1 MRKLYLLKTFLL
13 ACLFSIVGGGMAWA
27 DGSDDFAESFTS
39 ANTSYSTRTS
49 KAGWVCT
56 NAALVSIDGTKAP
69 TINGKTS
76 AVGDITSPTLSGGCG
91 TLTFKYA
98 NTFSESKGVSVKV
111 TVTDASGNKVLMKT
125 DIVNESVTQK
135 HVYTATI
142 ENINVAGDFKIQIK
156 NNSPSNSKKD
166 NKDRV
171 SIWNI
176 QWTGYSESDVTLQP
190 AGLSFGDPAPT
201 VAADLYKPTEFD
213 TPSLTNPNGLA
224 VTYASSNKA
233 VATVDANTGVV
244 TLVGV
249 GSTTITASSVK
260 TETYAAGSASYTL
273 NVTDSSPYFRFAK
286 TDYSVMLITAFTAP
300 TVETNVEGAPA
311 YSSSVPSVATVDSE
325 TGAVTLVAPGTT
337 TITAT
342 LDSHNASYTLT
353 VTPVSATVFAPV
365 TVQSEVVD
373 GGTYIVLNKDGDKAM
388 GERAIVDN
396 KAKNYL
402 TSATVALN
410 SGLYTES
417 VDGTNEPYAF
427 TLEADGDYFRLKHGS
442 EYLYNEKS
450 DDTDT
455 YWKAYDVTKADGYRW
470 TIDMTTKQASPIFNS
485 NTTSSRQLGYNAQN
499 PRFATYSTSKTLYS
513 AVLYR
518 QYSASDLQLT
528 IRDAG
533 YATYYSDK
541 AFVVPAGMEATTVTA
556 ANNDGTLTMAWQYQA
571 GSIVPAATAV
581 LLRGEAATYN
591 AIQLNDCTVAAPEGN
606 LLHGSVK
613 AATTEG
619 GAKYYKL
626 TYGTIDGQRK
636 FGFFWGA
643 ANGAAFTNAAG
654 KAYLAV
660 PAEIAATGFRL
671 DGMDAT
677 GIGQV
682 EVGSQHAN
690 AAYSLSGVRVDSSK
704 PLPAG
709 AYIINGRKVIV
720 K

>member
-13 ACLFSIVGGGMAWA
+13 ACLFSIVGGGIAWA
-27 DGSDDFAESFTS
+27 DGSDDFAESFTKV
-39 ANTSYSTRTS
+39 NTNYKTNTS
-49 KAGWVCT
+49 KAGWELT
-56 NAALVSIDGTKAP
+56 NSVTDKVKGSVRPIMKGT
-69 TINGKTS
+69 IG
-76 AVGDITSPTLSGGCG
+76 AVGVITSPNLVGGCG
-91 TLTFKYA
+91 TLKFSYA
-98 NTFSESKGVSVKV
+98 LPYSSDTNGFSV
-111 TVTDASGNKVLMKT
+111 TVTISNASNSKSV
-125 DIVNESVTQK
+125 DITTSTTTGTE
-135 HVYTATI
+135 YEATI
-142 ENINVAGDFKIQIK
+142 KDVNLEGVFTITIK
-156 NNSPSNSKKD
+156 NNSPSQKTSK
-166 NKDRV
+166 NWDRFA
-171 SIWNI
+171 IWNI
-176 QWTGYSESDVTLQP
+176 HWTGYSAGDETLES

-201 VAADLYKPTEFD
+201 VDADLYKPTEFT
-213 TPSLTNPNGLA
+213 TPKLTNPNKLA
-224 VTYASSNKA
+224 VTYSSLNEA

-249 GSTTITASSVK
+249 GSTTITASSEK
-260 TETYAAGSASYTL
+260 TADYSAGFASYTL
-273 NVTDSSPYFRFAK
+273 NVTDSRPYFRFAQ
-286 TDYSVMLITAFTAP
+286 TVYSVMINTAFTAP
-300 TVETNVEGAPA
+300 TVETNVEGMPA

-325 TGAVTLVAPGTT
+325 TGAVALVAPGTT
-337 TITAT
+337 IITAT
-342 LDSHNASYTLT
+342 LDAHTASYTLT
-353 VTPVSATVFAPV
+353 VTPLSATVFAPV
-365 TVQSEVVD
+365 TAQSEVVD
-373 GGTYIVLNKDGDKAM
+373 GGTYILLNKDGDKAM

-402 TSATVALN
+402 TSETVALN

-427 TLEADGDYFRLKHGS
+427 TLEADGGYFRLKHGS

-455 YWKAYDVTKADGYRW
+455 YWKAYDVTNADGYRW
-470 TIDMTTKQASPIFNS
+470 TIDMTTKKASPIFNS
-485 NTTSSRQLGYNAQN
+485 NKKSPRQLGYNATY
-499 PRFATYSTSKTLYS
+499 PRFATYGTSETSYS

-556 ANNDGTLTMAWQYQA
+556 ADNDGTLTMAWQYQE

-581 LLRGEAATYN
+581 LLRGEAKTYN
-591 AIQLNDCTVAAPEGN
+591 TCQLNDCTVAAPTGN
-606 LLHGSVK
+606 LLHGSTID
-613 AATTEG
+613 AETEG
-619 GAKYYKL
+619 GKKYYKL

>member
-1 MRKLYLLKTFLL
+1 MKKLYLLKTFLL

-27 DGSDDFAESFTS
+27 ET
-39 ANTSYSTRTS
+39 
-49 KAGWVCT
+49 
-56 NAALVSIDGTKAP
+56 
-69 TINGKTS
+69 
-76 AVGDITSPTLSGGCG
+76 
-91 TLTFKYA
+91 
-98 NTFSESKGVSVKV
+98 V
-111 TVTDASGNKVLMKT
+111 TVTETLDFSSMGFPTTTSTDMTSWKPGPEYSVSVVFAKGTTDSTKPQYYDNGSAIRLYSNNEVTVSSPDGTTLTGIVFSFGESDGKNTITPTNGTYDASKHKWTPTTPKN
-125 DIVNESVTQK
+125 SVTFQIGYLKGKNRRLQK
-135 HVYTATI
+135 LTI
-142 ENINVAGDFKIQIK
+142 
-156 NNSPSNSKKD
+156 
-166 NKDRV
+166 
-171 SIWNI
+171 
-176 QWTGYSESDVTLQP
+176 TYSTSLQP

-201 VAADLYKPTEFD
+201 VDADLYKPTEFD

-300 TVETNVEGAPA
+300 TVETNVEGTPT
-311 YSSSVPSVATVDSE
+311 YRSSDPSVATVDNQ
-325 TGAVTLVAPGTT
+325 TGAVTLVARGTT

-342 LDSHNASYTLT
+342 LDSHSASYTLT

-365 TVQSEVVD
+365 TAQSEVVD
-373 GGTYIVLNKDGDKAM
+373 GGTYILLNKDGNKAM

-402 TSATVALN
+402 TSETVALN

-427 TLEADGDYFRLKHGS
+427 TLEADGGYFRLKHGS

-450 DDTDT
+450 GDTDT
-455 YWKAYDVTKADGYRW
+455 YWNAYDVTNADGYRW
-470 TIDMTTKQASPIFNS
+470 TIDMRTEKSSPIFNS
-485 NTTSSRQLGYNAQN
+485 NKSPRQLGYNAQN
-499 PRFATYSTSKTLYS
+499 PRFATYSTSKTLYT

-518 QYSASDLQLT
+518 QYSASDLTLT

-556 ANNDGTLTMAWQYQA
+556 ANNDGTLTMAWEYQA

-591 AIQLNDCTVAAPEGN
+591 AIQLTDCTVAAPTGN
-606 LLHGSVK
+606 LLHGSVE
-613 AATTEG
+613 AATTTG

-643 ANGAAFTNAAG
+643 ANGDAFTNAAG

>member
-1 MRKLYLLKTFLL
+1 M
-13 ACLFSIVGGGMAWA
+13 
-27 DGSDDFAESFTS
+27 
-39 ANTSYSTRTS
+39 
-49 KAGWVCT
+49 
-56 NAALVSIDGTKAP
+56 
-69 TINGKTS
+69 IN
-76 AVGDITSPTLSGGCG
+76 
-91 TLTFKYA
+91 
-98 NTFSESKGVSVKV
+98 
-111 TVTDASGNKVLMKT
+111 
-125 DIVNESVTQK
+125 
-135 HVYTATI
+135 
-142 ENINVAGDFKIQIK
+142 
-156 NNSPSNSKKD
+156 
-166 NKDRV
+166 
-171 SIWNI
+171 
-176 QWTGYSESDVTLQP
+176 
-190 AGLSFGDPAPT
+190 
-201 VAADLYKPTEFD
+201 
-213 TPSLTNPNGLA
+213 
-224 VTYASSNKA
+224 
-233 VATVDANTGVV
+233 
-244 TLVGV
+244 
-249 GSTTITASSVK
+249 
-260 TETYAAGSASYTL
+260 
-273 NVTDSSPYFRFAK
+273 
-286 TDYSVMLITAFTAP
+286 TAFTAP
-300 TVETNVEGAPA
+300 TVETNVEGAPT

-325 TGAVTLVAPGTT
+325 TGAVSLVAPGTT

-342 LDSHNASYTLT
+342 LGKYTASYTLT
-353 VTPVSATVFAPV
+353 VTPLSATVFAPV
-365 TVQSEVVD
+365 TAQSEVVD

-402 TSATVALN
+402 TSETVALN

-427 TLEADGDYFRLKHGS
+427 TLEADGGYFRLKHGS
-442 EYLYNEKS
+442 EYLYNAKS

-455 YWKAYDVTKADGYRW
+455 YWNAYDVTNADGYRW
-470 TIDMTTKQASPIFNS
+470 TIDMTTKKASPIFNS
-485 NTTSSRQLGYNAQN
+485 NKKSPRQLGYNATY
-499 PRFATYSTSKTLYS
+499 PRFATYGTSETSYS

-528 IRDAG
+528 IREAG

-556 ANNDGTLTMAWQYQA
+556 ANNDGTLTMAWEYQA
-571 GSIVPAATAV
+571 GSIVPAGTAV
-581 LLRGEAATYN
+581 LLRGEAKTYN
-591 AIQLNDCTVAAPEGN
+591 TYLLSDYPVAAPTGN
-606 LLHGSVK
+606 LLHGSTIE
-613 AATTEG
+613 AETEG

-626 TYGTIDGQRK
+626 TYGTIDGLRK

-643 ANGAAFTNAAG
+643 AGGAAFTNAAG

>member
-27 DGSDDFAESFTS
+27 ETETLDFSSMGLTDKQVVTSWQPASVHNISVSFQKASASTAPTYYDNGSAIRLYSNNEVTVSSPDGTTLTSIVFSFGTSDGK
-39 ANTSYSTRTS
+39 NTITPTNGKYDASNHKWTPTTPKNSVTFQIGSLKGKNRRLQKLTITYSTS
-49 KAGWVCT
+49 
-56 NAALVSIDGTKAP
+56 
-69 TINGKTS
+69 
-76 AVGDITSPTLSGGCG
+76 
-91 TLTFKYA
+91 
-98 NTFSESKGVSVKV
+98 
-111 TVTDASGNKVLMKT
+111 
-125 DIVNESVTQK
+125 
-135 HVYTATI
+135 
-142 ENINVAGDFKIQIK
+142 
-156 NNSPSNSKKD
+156 
-166 NKDRV
+166 
-171 SIWNI
+171 
-176 QWTGYSESDVTLQP
+176 LQP

-201 VAADLYKPTEFD
+201 VDADLYKPTEFD
-213 TPSLTNPNGLA
+213 TPSLTNPNGLT
-224 VTYASSNKA
+224 VTYASSNEA

-300 TVETNVEGAPA
+300 TVETNVEGTPA
-311 YSSSVPSVATVDSE
+311 YSSSEPTVATVDSE
-325 TGAVTLVAPGTT
+325 TGAVALVAPGTT
-337 TITAT
+337 IITAT
-342 LDSHNASYTLT
+342 LDAHTASYTLT
-353 VTPVSATVFAPV
+353 VTPLSATVFAPV
-365 TVQSEVVD
+365 TAQSEVVD
-373 GGTYIVLNKDGDKAM
+373 GGTYILLNKDGDKAM

-402 TSATVALN
+402 TSETVALN

-427 TLEADGDYFRLKHGS
+427 TLEADGVYFRLKHGS

-455 YWKAYDVTKADGYRW
+455 YWNAYDVTNADGYHW
-470 TIDMTTKQASPIFNS
+470 TIDIRPEKSSPIFNS
-485 NTTSSRQLGYNAQN
+485 DKTSPRQLGYNAQN
-499 PRFATYSTSKTLYS
+499 PRFATYASSSYS

-518 QYSASDLQLT
+518 QYSASDLTLT

-556 ANNDGTLTMAWQYQA
+556 ANNDGTLTMAWEYQA

-591 AIQLNDCTVAAPEGN
+591 AIQLTDCTVAAPTGN
-606 LLHGSVK
+606 LLHGSTIDAK
-613 AATTEG
+613 TEG

-643 ANGAAFTNAAG
+643 ANGVAFTNAAG

>member
-1 MRKLYLLKTFLL
+1 MRKIYLLKTFLL
-13 ACLFSIVGGGMAWA
+13 VCLFSIFGAGSTWAQTETLDFSKMSLSDKQDMTSWSPGSEYNVSVSFNKGTNSSYAPKYYTSGKVVRVYSGNYFTVTVPVGKVLKSIVITFGSSDGTSEISVSEGTFNATTWTSSTSTNSVKFTLSEMGSNRRIKALAITYGDEGGG
-27 DGSDDFAESFTS
+27 E
-39 ANTSYSTRTS
+39 
-49 KAGWVCT
+49 T
-56 NAALVSIDGTKAP
+56 N
-69 TINGKTS
+69 
-76 AVGDITSPTLSGGCG
+76 
-91 TLTFKYA
+91 
-98 NTFSESKGVSVKV
+98 
-111 TVTDASGNKVLMKT
+111 
-125 DIVNESVTQK
+125 
-135 HVYTATI
+135 
-142 ENINVAGDFKIQIK
+142 
-156 NNSPSNSKKD
+156 
-166 NKDRV
+166 
-171 SIWNI
+171 
-176 QWTGYSESDVTLQP
+176 LQP
-190 AGLSFGDPAPT
+190 AGLSFSASTAD
-201 VAADLYKPTEFD
+201 ADLYKQAEFKAPT
-213 TPSLTNPNGLA
+213 LTNPNGLT
-224 VTYASSNKA
+224 VTYSSSDKA

-249 GSTTITASSVK
+249 GSTTITASSEK

-273 NVTDSSPYFRFAK
+273 NVTDSRPYFRFAQ
-286 TDYSVMLITAFTAP
+286 TVYSVMVFTAFTAP
-300 TVETNVEGAPA
+300 TVETNVEGKPT
-311 YSSSVPSVATVDSE
+311 YISSDRSVATVDSE

-342 LDSHNASYTLT
+342 LGEYTASYTLT
-353 VTPVSATVFAPV
+353 VTPLSATVFAPV
-365 TVQSEVVD
+365 TAQSEVVD
-373 GGTYIVLNKDGDKAM
+373 GGTYMVLNKDGDKAM
-388 GERAIVDN
+388 GVNNSTKYMNAVDVTLDN
-396 KAKNYL
+396 
-402 TSATVALN
+402 
-410 SGLYTES
+410 GLYTGD
-417 VDGTNEPYAF
+417 VDGEDQPYAF
-427 TLEADGDYFRLKHGS
+427 QLVASGDHYKFQHGNTYLKYGGSGTNTTLASLSSGDEFLWKIDLS
-442 EYLYNEKS
+442 
-450 DDTDT
+450 TT
-455 YWKAYDVTKADGYRW
+455 Y
-470 TIDMTTKQASPIFNS
+470 ASPIFNKKVS
-485 NTTSSRQLGYNAQN
+485 TRLLGYSYNGGDK
-499 PRFATYSTSKTLYS
+499 PRFAAYSTSNSSQYP

-518 QYSASDLQLT
+518 QYSASDLQLS
-528 IRDAG
+528 IGEAG

-556 ANNDGTLTMAWQYQA
+556 AKNDGTLTMEWKYQA

-581 LLRGEAATYN
+581 LLRGEAKTYN
-591 AIQLNDCTVAAPEGN
+591 AIQLTDCTVAAPTGN
-606 LLHGSVK
+606 LLHGSTIDAK
-613 AATTEG
+613 TEG

>member
-1 MRKLYLLKTFLL
+1 MKKLYLLKTFLL

-27 DGSDDFAESFTS
+27 KTETETLEFSSMGFANQTVITNCSSGQVSVSFNQGSNSIPPKYFTTGT
-39 ANTSYSTRTS
+39 AVRVYGGNFFTVTVPVG
-49 KAGWVCT
+49 KV
-56 NAALVSIDGTKAP
+56 LKSIVITFGSSDGTSEISVSEGTFNATKW
-69 TINGKTS
+69 TS
-76 AVGDITSPTLSGGCG
+76 STSTNSVKFTLSETGSNRRIKALKITYGDDGGG
-91 TLTFKYA
+91 
-98 NTFSESKGVSVKV
+98 ES
-111 TVTDASGNKVLMKT
+111 N
-125 DIVNESVTQK
+125 
-135 HVYTATI
+135 
-142 ENINVAGDFKIQIK
+142 
-156 NNSPSNSKKD
+156 
-166 NKDRV
+166 
-171 SIWNI
+171 
-176 QWTGYSESDVTLQP
+176 LQP
-190 AGLSFGDPAPT
+190 AGLSFSASTAD
-201 VAADLYKPTEFD
+201 ADLYKPMAFTRP
-213 TPSLTNPNGLA
+213 TLTKPDGLT
-224 VTYASSNKA
+224 VTYASSDKA

-249 GSTTITASSVK
+249 GSTIITASSEK
-260 TETYAAGSASYTL
+260 NETYAAGSASYTL

-342 LDSHNASYTLT
+342 LDSHSASYTLT

-365 TVQSEVVD
+365 TAQSEVVD

-402 TSATVALN
+402 TSETVALN

-427 TLEADGDYFRLKHGS
+427 TLEADGGYFRLKHGS

-450 DDTDT
+450 DGTDT
-455 YWKAYDVTKADGYRW
+455 YWNAYDVTNADGYRW
-470 TIDMTTKQASPIFNS
+470 TIDMRTDKSSPIFNS
-485 NTTSSRQLGYNAQN
+485 NKSPRQLGYNAQN
-499 PRFATYSTSKTLYS
+499 PRFATYSTSKTLYT

-528 IRDAG
+528 IREAG

-556 ANNDGTLTMAWQYQA
+556 ANNDGTLTMAWEYQA

-581 LLRGEAATYN
+581 LLRGAAATYN
-591 AIQLNDCTVAAPEGN
+591 AIQLTDCTVAAPTGN
-606 LLHGSVK
+606 LLHGSTID
-613 AATTEG
+613 AETEG
-619 GAKYYKL
+619 GKKYYKL

>member
-98 NTFSESKGVSVKV
+98 NTNKETNGVSVNV
-111 TVTDASGNKVLMKT
+111 TVTDASGNEVKT
-125 DIVNESVTQK
+125 DIVNTSVSINT
-135 HVYTATI
+135 VYTATI
-142 ENINVAGDFKIQIK
+142 ENINVAGDFTIKIK

-201 VAADLYKPTEFD
+201 VAADLYKQTEFK
-213 TPSLTNPNGLA
+213 TPSLTNPNKLA
-224 VTYASSNKA
+224 VTYASSNKD

-249 GSTTITASSVK
+249 GSTTITASSEK

-311 YSSSVPSVATVDSE
+311 YSSSVPSVATVDNQ

-337 TITAT
+337 IITAT
-342 LDSHNASYTLT
+342 LGKYTASYTLT
-353 VTPVSATVFAPV
+353 VTPLPATVFAPV
-365 TVQSEVVD
+365 TAQSEVVD

-388 GERAIVDN
+388 GKQASGKKYTLAVDVTLDN
-396 KAKNYL
+396 GLYTGAVDAENMPYAFQLVASGDYFKIHQGDTYL
-402 TSATVALN
+402 TS
-410 SGLYTES
+410 
-417 VDGTNEPYAF
+417 TN
-427 TLEADGDYFRLKHGS
+427 TS
-442 EYLYNEKS
+442 KS
-450 DDTDT
+450 DISWETSVTDGAGL
-455 YWKAYDVTKADGYRW
+455 WQ
-470 TIDMTTKQASPIFNS
+470 IDMSTENSSPIINQKAK
-485 NTTSSRQLGYNAQN
+485 RQLGYNYN
-499 PRFATYSTSKTLYS
+499 NGTIPRFATYATSKTSYS

-528 IRDAG
+528 IGEAG

-556 ANNDGTLTMAWQYQA
+556 ANDNGTLTMAWEYQA
-571 GSIVPAATAV
+571 GSIVPAETAV
-581 LLRGEAATYN
+581 LLRGETKTYN
-591 AIQLNDCTVAAPEGN
+591 TCHLNDCTVAAPTGN
-606 LLHGSVK
+606 LLKGSTTD
-613 AATTEG
+613 ATTVG

-626 TYGTIDGQRK
+626 TYATINGERVL
-636 FGFFWGA
+636 GFFWGA
-643 ANGAAFTNAAG
+643 ADGAAFSNAAG
-654 KAYLAV
+654 KAYLAL
-660 PAEIAATGFRL
+660 PSEAAANGYRL
-671 DGMDAT
+671 DGGDVT
-677 GIGQV
+677 GIGQIATDAQGKGQV
-682 EVGSQHAN
+682 
-690 AAYSLSGVRVDSSK
+690 YSISGVRMDGSK
-704 PLPAG
+704 RLPAG
-709 AYIINGRKVIV
+709 IYVINGRKVIV

>member
-1 MRKLYLLKTFLL
+1 MRKIYLLKTFLL

-27 DGSDDFAESFTS
+27 DGSDDFVESFTKGD
-39 ANTSYSTRTS
+39 TSYGTRKS
-49 KAGWVCT
+49 NAGWVCT
-56 NAALVSIDGTKAP
+56 NAALLSIDGTIAP
-69 TINGKTS
+69 TINGKTT
-76 AVGDITSPTLSGGCG
+76 AVGDITSPTLRGGCG

-98 NTFSESKGVSVKV
+98 NTYSESKGVSVNV
-111 TVTDASGNKVLMKT
+111 TVTDASGKEVKT
-125 DIVNESVTQK
+125 DIVNKSVTQN

-142 ENINVAGDFKIQIK
+142 ENINVAGDFTIKIK
-156 NNSPSNSKKD
+156 NNSPTNSSED

-176 QWTGYSESDVTLQP
+176 QWTGYSAGDETLEP
-190 AGLSFGDPAPT
+190 AGFSFGDPAPT
-201 VAADLYKPTEFD
+201 VDADLYKPMEFT
-213 TPSLTNPNGLA
+213 TPKLTNPNSLT
-224 VTYASSNKA
+224 VTYASSNED

-244 TLVGV
+244 TLMGV

-273 NVTDSSPYFRFAK
+273 NVTDSSPYFRFAQ
-286 TDYSVMLITAFTAP
+286 TVYSVMINTAFTAP
-300 TVETNVEGAPA
+300 TVETNVEGTPT

-342 LDSHNASYTLT
+342 LDTHSASYTLT
-353 VTPVSATVFAPV
+353 VTPLPATVFAPV
-365 TVQSEVVD
+365 TAQSEVVA
-373 GGTYIVLNKDGDKAM
+373 GATYIVLNKDGDKAM
-388 GERAIVDN
+388 GEQASGKKYMLAVDVTLDN
-396 KAKNYL
+396 GLYTGAVDAEGLPYAFQLVASGNDFKIQQGNTYL
-402 TSATVALN
+402 TS
-410 SGLYTES
+410 
-417 VDGTNEPYAF
+417 TN
-427 TLEADGDYFRLKHGS
+427 TS
-442 EYLYNEKS
+442 KS
-450 DDTDT
+450 DISWEASVTDGAGL
-455 YWKAYDVTKADGYRW
+455 WQ
-470 TIDMTTKQASPIFNS
+470 IDMSTKNSSPIINQKAK
-485 NTTSSRQLGYNAQN
+485 RQLGYNYN
-499 PRFATYSTSKTLYS
+499 NGTIPRFATYAKTSSSYS

-518 QYSASDLQLT
+518 QYSASDLTLT

-556 ANNDGTLTMAWQYQA
+556 ANNDGTLTMAWEYQA
-571 GSIVPAATAV
+571 GSIVPAETAV

-591 AIQLNDCTVAAPEGN
+591 AIQLTDCTVAAPEGN
-606 LLHGSVK
+606 LLHGSTID
-613 AATTEG
+613 AETEG

>member
-1 MRKLYLLKTFLL
+1 
-13 ACLFSIVGGGMAWA
+13 MAWA
-27 DGSDDFAESFTS
+27 DGSDDFAESFKSPSPQNASYTTHTS
-39 ANTSYSTRTS
+39 NAR
-49 KAGWVCT
+49 WVCT
-56 NAALVSIDGTKAP
+56 NAVLRSTKDGAIAP
-69 TINGKTS
+69 TITGRTTT
-76 AVGDITSPTLSGGCG
+76 VGVITSPTLSGGCG
-91 TLTFKYA
+91 TLTFNYA
-98 NTFSESKGVSVKV
+98 NTYSESKGVSVNV

-125 DIVNESVTQK
+125 DVVEKSVTQNK
-135 HVYTATI
+135 VYTATI
-142 ENINVAGDFKIQIK
+142 ENINVAGDFKIKIT
-156 NNSPSNSKKD
+156 NNSPSNSTS

-176 QWTGYSESDVTLQP
+176 HWTGYSAGEP

-201 VAADLYKPTEFD
+201 VEADLNNPTGFD
-213 TPSLTNPNGLA
+213 TPSLTNPHGLT
-224 VTYASSNKA
+224 VTYASSNEA
-233 VATVDANTGVV
+233 VATVNANTGAV

-249 GSTTITASSVK
+249 GSTTITASSEK

-273 NVTDSSPYFRFAK
+273 NVTDSSPYFRFAQ

-300 TVETNVEGAPA
+300 TVETNVEGTPA